1 MSETTAQL
9 LISPSFLQLSSSA
22 PPPAL
27 TTRIQTGAIP
37 ELESKRLF
45 IYNGFCFPV
54 PVPGAFHYAESQERE
69 PAACLRAGSAS
80 SAALHP
86 EPRPR
91 GHLPGSPPCPGGRPA
106 PQPRGSALPT
116 GASPRS
122 PRTRHPRSRGTPGRH
137 STSWQSSSGRCGG
150 IHKLPVAMAL
160 QRDTNITAEIKGTGC
175 KLQRHNRKLL
185 NGFHCAPWGLP
196 ASVTFK
202 HAEGT
207 VSAPHHGC

>member
-69 PAACLRAGSAS
+69 PAACPRAGSAS

-116 GASPRS
+116 GASPA
-122 PRTRHPRSRGTPGRH
+122 PHVPVTPGATGPQGGTAQAGRAARGGAEAFI
-137 STSWQSSSGRCGG
+137 SFPLPWRCSETLTSQ
-150 IHKLPVAMAL
+150 
-160 QRDTNITAEIKGTGC
+160 QR
-175 KLQRHNRKLL
+175 
-185 NGFHCAPWGLP
+185 
-196 ASVTFK
+196 
-202 HAEGT
+202 
-207 VSAPHHGC
+207 

>member
-91 GHLPGSPPCPGGRPA
+91 GHLPALVAAQHRSP
-106 PQPRGSALPT
+106 
-116 GASPRS
+116 GAPRS
-122 PRTRHPRSRGTPGRH
+122 PQEQAPAPHVPVTPGAAGPQGGTAQAGRAARGGAEAFI
-137 STSWQSSSGRCGG
+137 SFPLPWRCSETLTSQ
-150 IHKLPVAMAL
+150 
-160 QRDTNITAEIKGTGC
+160 QR
-175 KLQRHNRKLL
+175 
-185 NGFHCAPWGLP
+185 
-196 ASVTFK
+196 
-202 HAEGT
+202 
-207 VSAPHHGC
+207 